1 MSADQRSR
9 DAATRTADAA
19 TAALSWFTENPDKV
33 RAERA
38 SLEKDFRKYTLAA
51 KKCEVALARPMCVG
65 VFGPSQAGK
74 SYLISALAR
83 KGMAHLMADFDGK
96 LIDFVKEINPE
107 GGKEA
112 TGLVTRFTLRR
123 TRTPAGMPVAL
134 RLLSQTDIVKIL
146 GNTYYSDCDQ
156 GEEVHPDVAAIAK
169 RFEELAPRAAPQ
181 PVDGLS
187 EADIYDLQEYF
198 ERYFKAE
205 AGIRALGQNFW
216 PRAAELAPRLA
227 IADRARLFSL
237 IWNDI
242 DDFTRLYVR
251 LASALKL
258 LGFADSAFVGL
269 DALIPREVSI
279 INVDT
284 LKGLGGEAAERL
296 AILGANGARAEITRA
311 DMTALIAELQIT
323 VAEKPW
329 DFFDATDLLDF
340 PGARSRER
348 IAQVRVF
355 LKRDVALQSLYL
367 RGKVAYLF
375 ERYCAEQELTAM
387 LLCIGP
393 SNQEVR
399 TLPKMVRDWIDST
412 HGPEPADREK
422 QQTALYF
429 VMTKFD
435 AEFEEKAGQAGSSE
449 GRWTTR
455 MMASL
460 LDFFGKADN
469 WPREWTPGTPF
480 RNCFWLRNPNIAA
493 KHIIDYDGEGRE
505 LRIRPSEVDRIERNK
520 REYLDNPIIRDHFED
535 PTRAWDEALKLN
547 DGGISYLAGKLAP
560 ACNPEIKR
568 RQIDGRVSHLRRLM
582 RERLKRYYVTG
593 DLDALLEDRRQ
604 KAKVVVNHLIR
615 CVQSQRFG
623 GLLARMQVE
632 YGEIA
637 DVYFRVETQT
647 GDGGTDAAGAKKPQ
661 AGFMVGRGV
670 DTAKLV
676 ADVFGDEEGAAADL
690 GESADQADRFAE
702 GALDAWTIRVRELGE
717 EPYLQ
722 GYFGIP
728 EEPMGWFVSEIIT
741 GAQRFGLKRRIAE
754 EVRRLT
760 AFRQRFDLVVARPV
774 MAAVNIIN
782 DHVNGLGYT
791 RLPLDQRPMVG
802 KAPNLRPVFA
812 PRIVAEGMPRLAAE
826 PATYDQVYYA
836 DWIFAYRRFVE
847 ENVTVQDGRAVDVEA
862 NAALGRVLSQLG

>member
-1 MSADQRSR
+1 MSDQRSR
-9 DAATRTADAA
+9 DVAARTSEAA
-19 TAALSWFTENPDKV
+19 QRALAWFAANTEKV

-38 SLEKDFRKYTLAA
+38 SLDKDFRKWSLAA
-51 KKCEVALARPMCVG
+51 KKCEAALERPMSVS

-83 KGMAHLMADFDGK
+83 KGTSPLMADFDGK
-96 LIDFVKEINPE
+96 LLDFVKDLNPE

-123 TRTPAGMPVAL
+123 AKTPAGLPVAL
-134 RLLSQTDIVKIL
+134 RLLSQTDIVKII
-146 GNTYYSDCDQ
+146 GNSYYSDCDQ
-156 GEEVHPDVAAIAK
+156 AEEQHPTVADIAK
-169 RFEELAPRAAPQ
+169 RFEELQSYAQSQA
-181 PVDGLS
+181 VDGLT
-187 EADIYDLQEYF
+187 EDDVYDLQEYF

-205 AGIRALGQNFW
+205 SGIRALGQNYW
-216 PRAAELAPRLA
+216 PRCAALAPKLP
-227 IADRARLFSL
+227 IAHRAKLFGL
-237 IWNDI
+237 IWNNI
-242 DDFTRLYVR
+242 EDFTRLYVR
-251 LASALKL
+251 LATSLKALA
-258 LGFADSAFVGL
+258 FADSANCGL
-269 DALIPREVSI
+269 DALMPREKSI

-284 LKGLGGEAAERL
+284 LRGLGTDAAEK
-296 AILGANGARAEITRA
+296 IPIVGSTGTRAELGRS

-348 IAQVRVF
+348 IQQVRQF
-355 LKRDVALQSLYL
+355 LKRDVALESLYL

-412 HGPEPADREK
+412 HGPAPADREQ

-429 VMTKFD
+429 LLTKFD
-435 AEFEEKAGQAGSSE
+435 AEFEEKAGQSGSSE
-449 GRWTTR
+449 ARWTAR

-460 LDFFGKADN
+460 LDFFGKADE
-469 WPREWTPGTPF
+469 WPREWKPGVPF

-493 KHIIDYDGEGRE
+493 KHIIDYDDNGKEKA
-505 LRIRPSEVDRIERNK
+505 IRPGEIERIGRMK
-520 REYLDNPIIRDHFED
+520 REYLENQVIKDHFED
-535 PTRAWDEALKLN
+535 PERCWDEALRLN

-582 RERLKRYYVTG
+582 RERLKRYHVSG

-604 KAKVVVNHLIR
+604 KARTVVNHLIR
-615 CVQSQRFG
+615 CVQAQRFG
-623 GLLARMQVE
+623 TLLGRMQVE

-647 GDGGTDAAGAKKPQ
+647 EEGSGAASNAPQ
-661 AGFMVGRGV
+661 TGFMVGRGV

-676 ADVFGDEEGAAADL
+676 ADVFGDEGAGVDL
-690 GESADQADRFAE
+690 GESTDQADRFAE
-702 GALDAWTIRVRELGE
+702 GALDAWTLRVRELNSE
-717 EPYLQ
+717 TFLQ
-722 GYFGIP
+722 TYFAVP

-741 GAQRFGLKRRIAE
+741 GAQRLGLKKRIAE
-754 EVRRLT
+754 EARRLT

-782 DHVNGLGYT
+782 EHVNGLGYT
-791 RLPLDQRPMVG
+791 QLPLAQRPLVG
-802 KAPNLRPVFA
+802 RPPNARPVFA
-812 PRIVAEGMPRLAAE
+812 PRPQIDGMPKLAPE
-826 PATYDQVYYA
+826 PATYDQVFYA

-847 ENVTVQDGRAVDVEA
+847 ENVTVQDGKNVDVES
-862 NAALGRVLSQLG
+862 NAEIGRVLAQLG